1 LLDKGSGMRFALLAL
16 IVSACGTDGRGAVSF
31 PPPDAFG
38 CITGMFQIVAPV
50 EGQHYDPALAVLIDF
65 AELDPDFGDVSLTMV
80 DDTGTSYAQVSDTEE
95 GPSPGAG
102 SSPYYRWRFDYTL
115 APAHRYELTVTP
127 DAPLCD
133 PPSTPSVTFFTS
145 SP

>member
-1 LLDKGSGMRFALLAL
+1 MRLAWLAL
-16 IVSACGTDGRGAVSF
+16 VVAACGTGGRGTDNTWS
-31 PPPDAFG
+31 PLPDAGG
-38 CITGMFQIVAPV
+38 CGVGAFDIVAPV
-50 EGQHYDPALAVLIDF
+50 TGEHYDTNLAALIDF